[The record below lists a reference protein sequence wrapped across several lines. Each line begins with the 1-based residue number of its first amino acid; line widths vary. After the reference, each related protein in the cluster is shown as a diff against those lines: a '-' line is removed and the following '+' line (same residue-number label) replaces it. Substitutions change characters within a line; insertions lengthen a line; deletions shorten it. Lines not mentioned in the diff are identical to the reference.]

1 MELLQYIITI
11 LFVVFIELLLSC
23 DNAIIISMIA
33 NKAEPEYREKVIK
46 YGIIGAFVFRG
57 LSIFIVSWIMTNP
70 QFGGMVKLIGGLYLI
85 RLGWEIITPKV
96 DSIEEG
102 NEIKWLN
109 SLLTFLKLPLFIGVI
124 LHVEIIDLVFSGD
137 NILSAIAFT
146 ENIKGEYNGLKIS
159 LILTIIGVFLGII
172 VMRWV
177 TLKVMK
183 LIEIYPSL
191 ERSAGIVIVLLGIKL
206 LVSSMLTLLEKE
218 SLSFFKE
225 VILKLSKYSDR
236 IRPILEN
243 HYSDF
248 IFSSVMM
255 LIFIIPLLKQKLKK

>member
-1 MELLQYIITI
+1 MELLQYTITI

-33 NKAEPEYREKVIK
+33 NKAEPKYREKVIK

-57 LSIFIVSWIMTNP
+57 LSIFIISWIMTNP

-85 RLGWEIITPKV
+85 RLGWEIITPKN
-96 DSIEEG
+96 DNIG
-102 NEIKWLN
+102 DDGDIKWLN
-109 SLLTFLKLPLFIGVI
+109 SLLIFLKLPLFVGVI
-124 LHVEIIDLVFSGD
+124 LHVEIVDLIFSGD

-146 ENIKGEYNGLKIS
+146 ENIKGEYNGVKIS
-159 LILTIIGVFLGII
+159 LILTVIGVFLGII

-177 TLKVMK
+177 TMKVMK

-191 ERSAGIVIVLLGIKL
+191 ERSAGVVIVLLGIKL
-206 LVSSMLTLLEKE
+206 LISSFLTLLEKE
-218 SLSFFKE
+218 SLIFFKE
-225 VILKLSKYSDR
+225 IFLKLGKYSDR

-255 LIFIIPLLKQKLKK
+255 LIFIIPLVKPKFKK